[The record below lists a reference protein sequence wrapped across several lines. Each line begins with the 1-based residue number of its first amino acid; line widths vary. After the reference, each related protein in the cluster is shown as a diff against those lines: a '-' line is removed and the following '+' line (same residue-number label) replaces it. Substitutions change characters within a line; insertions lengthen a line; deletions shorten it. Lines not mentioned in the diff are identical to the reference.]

1 MIDKIKQ
8 LPKIDYSKNL
18 DLLRYDLSD
27 IQNIEKYTVMNNTYT
42 AVQKLRAKLVNI
54 LPITIDYNTQKA
66 LHNAF
71 NDAEKDEVKQSQEY
85 AAFCVKCDRKEL
97 PLLEFEGWIKLEG
110 GNK

>member
-1 MIDKIKQ
+1 MNDKIKQ

-18 DLLRYDLSD
+18 DLLKYDLSD

-54 LPITIDYNTQKA
+54 LPITIDYNTQIA
-66 LHNAF
+66 LHNAFNDAF

-85 AAFCVKCDRKEL
+85 AEFCVGCDRKEL
-97 PLLEFEGWIKLEG
+97 PLL
-110 GNK
+110 